1 LGASN
6 TIAPAGGQVGYV
18 DVNKFIK
25 DREGSVS
32 MR

>member
-6 TIAPAGGQVGYV
+6 TTAPAGGQLGYV
-18 DVNKFIK
+18 DVSKFIK